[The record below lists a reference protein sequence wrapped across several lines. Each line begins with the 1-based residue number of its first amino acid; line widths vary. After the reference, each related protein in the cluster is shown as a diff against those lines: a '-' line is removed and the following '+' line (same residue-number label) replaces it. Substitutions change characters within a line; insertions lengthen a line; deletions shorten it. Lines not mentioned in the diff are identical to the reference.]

1 MKKMVILALALI
13 FAASL
18 SFAQFPGE
26 TFKQVTGKVKT
37 ITAGDATK
45 GTQTQLVIVDD
56 KSVEMT
62 LVVDPEA
69 TFYDDEFYSIT
80 LDKIKVNDRV
90 NIRYDKNKEGVN
102 VATWFNI
109 LKK

>member
-1 MKKMVILALALI
+1 MKKIMLLTLTFILT
-13 FAASL
+13 ASF

-37 ITAGDATK
+37 LTIGDPSK
-45 GTQTQLVIVDD
+45 GTKSQIVVVDD

-62 LVVDPEA
+62 LTIDPEA
-69 TFYDDEFYSIT
+69 TFYDAEFYTIT
-80 LDKIKVNDRV
+80 LDNIKVNDRV

-102 VATWFNI
+102 VATWFNV

>member
-1 MKKMVILALALI
+1 MKKIIILTLAFI
-13 FAASL
+13 FAASF

-26 TFKQVTGKVKT
+26 TFKQVTGKVKS
-37 ITAGDATK
+37 ITPANIAK
-45 GTQTQLVIVDD
+45 GTKTQMVVVDD

-62 LVVDPEA
+62 LAVDPEA
-69 TFYDDEFYSIT
+69 TFYDAEYYTIS

-90 NIRYDKNKEGVN
+90 NIRYDIKEGVN
-102 VATWFNI
+102 VATWFN

>member
-1 MKKMVILALALI
+1 MKKIIILALAFI
-13 FAASL
+13 FSASFSL
-18 SFAQFPGE
+18 AQFPGE

-37 ITAGDATK
+37 LTMGDPSK
-45 GTQTQLVIVDD
+45 GTKSQLVVVDD

-62 LVVDPEA
+62 LVVDSEA
-69 TFYDDEFYSIT
+69 TFYDAEYYPIT
-80 LDKIKVNDRV
+80 LEKIKVNDRV

-109 LKK
+109 RK

>member
-1 MKKMVILALALI
+1 MKKIFILTLAFILT
-13 FAASL
+13 ASF

-37 ITAGDATK
+37 ITAGDPSTGTK
-45 GTQTQLVIVDD
+45 TKLVVADD

-69 TFYDDEFYSIT
+69 TYYDAEYYPIT
-80 LDKIKVNDRV
+80 FDKIKVNDRV
-90 NIRYDKNKEGVN
+90 NIRYDTNKEGVN

-109 LKK
+109 RK